1 MDVIWQKNLIIPTTT
16 SVIII
21 FPLQQGFIVCS
32 LTDIQKYVRFY
43 FTLYRKKVDRK
54 NQKWIAKAVLSST
67 QCEKNFATKIL
78 KVK

>member
-43 FTLYRKKVDRK
+43 FTLYRKKVGGK
-54 NQKWIAKAVLSST
+54 NQKWGANAFLSST
-67 QCEKNFATKIL
+67 QCEENFGQKKL

>member
-21 FPLQQGFIVCS
+21 FPLQQGVIVCS
-32 LTDIQKYVRFY
+32 LTDIRKYVRFY
-43 FTLYRKKVDRK
+43 FTLYRKKVGAK
-54 NQKWIAKAVLSST
+54 IQKWVHYAFLSST
-67 QCEKNFATKIL
+67 QCEKKIATKKL

>member
-32 LTDIQKYVRFY
+32 LTDIRKYVRFY
-43 FTLYRKKVDRK
+43 FTLYRKKVGAK
-54 NQKWIAKAVLSST
+54 IQKWVHYAFLSST
-67 QCEKNFATKIL
+67 QCEKKFATKKL

>member
-21 FPLQQGFIVCS
+21 FPLQHSVIVCS

-43 FTLYRKKVDRK
+43 FTLYRKKVGAK
-54 NQKWIAKAVLSST
+54 IQKWVHYAFLSST
-67 QCEKNFATKIL
+67 QCEKKNSTKKL

>member
-21 FPLQQGFIVCS
+21 FPLQQGVIVCS

-43 FTLYRKKVDRK
+43 FILYRKKVGRK
-54 NQKWIAKAVLSST
+54 NQKWGAKAVLSST
-67 QCEKNFATKIL
+67 QCEKNFATKKL

>member
-21 FPLQQGFIVCS
+21 FPLQQYFIVCS
-32 LTDIQKYVRFY
+32 LTDIRKYVRFY
-43 FTLYRKKVDRK
+43 FTLYRKKVGGK
-54 NQKWIAKAVLSST
+54 NQKWGANAFLSST
-67 QCEKNFATKIL
+67 QCEKKFATKKL

>member
-21 FPLQQGFIVCS
+21 FPLQQGVIVCS
-32 LTDIQKYVRFY
+32 LTDIRKYVRFY
-43 FTLYRKKVDRK
+43 FTLYRKKVWGQD
-54 NQKWIAKAVLSST
+54 QKWGGKAVLSST
-67 QCEKNFATKIL
+67 QCEKKFATKKL

>member
-21 FPLQQGFIVCS
+21 SPLQHVVFVCS

-43 FTLYRKKVDRK
+43 FILYRKKVGRK
-54 NQKWIAKAVLSST
+54 NQKWGAKAVLSST
-67 QCEKNFATKIL
+67 QCEKNFATKKL